1 MPTRILFL
9 TAHLQ
14 PFLAVGIRS
23 LMTDDDVEIII
34 YCEKRDENS
43 LIDIQPN
50 SQLRIFTYD
59 YEPETFFW
67 KTIDAFKPD
76 VVVSAGWMFRIYTS
90 WCKALKRNGAKT
102 VCAMDTQW
110 KGSLK
115 QKLLVFL
122 SPFIINSAFTH
133 AWVPGKRQEDYA
145 LRLGFSAD
153 KILHHLYAPDTLLF
167 DKAYQGFMESE
178 LKLFPKR
185 FLYVGRLED
194 HKVKNLLLAF
204 RSLTDAERGDWVL
217 YIIGNGSLENSPLL
231 QHSAINYSG
240 SLPQQQLVKLA
251 AQNGVFC
258 LCSADEPWGTV
269 VQEFS
274 AAGLP
279 LLLSKQCG
287 SSDYFLSDNGFLCD
301 GKDVQSIKNGLI
313 DFIKTSDTDLFKM
326 SKISNQLGRSS
337 GSAIWANELMGLV

>member
-9 TAHLQ
+9 AAHLQ
-14 PFLAVGIRS
+14 PFLAAGIRS
-23 LMTDDDVEIII
+23 LMTDNDVEIII
-34 YCEKRDENS
+34 YCEKRDENR

-76 VVVSAGWMFRIYTS
+76 IVVCAGWMFWIYTS
-90 WCKALKRNGAKT
+90 WSKALRRNGAKT
-102 VCAMDTQW
+102 ICTMDNQW

-115 QKLLVFL
+115 QKLLVLL
-122 SPFIINSAFTH
+122 SPFTIKSAFTH

-145 LRLGFSAD
+145 IRLGFAAG

-167 DKAYQGFMESE
+167 DKAYQDFIKSE

-204 RSLTDAERGDWVL
+204 RSLTEAERGAWVL
-217 YIIGNGSLENSPLL
+217 NIIGNGSLENSSLL
-231 QHSAINYSG
+231 QHPSIVYSG

-279 LLLSKQCG
+279 LLISKQCG
-287 SSDYFLSDNGFLCD
+287 SSDHFLSDNGFLCD
-301 GKDVQSIKNGLI
+301 GKDVQSIKSCLI
-313 DFIKTSDTDLFKM
+313 NCIKTSDTDLFQM
-326 SKISNQLGRSS
+326 SKSSHQLGMCSNS
-337 GSAIWANELMGLV
+337 VTWANELMRLV

>member
-1 MPTRILFL
+1 MPTSILFL
-9 TAHLQ
+9 AAHLQ
-14 PFLAVGIRS
+14 PFLASGIKS

-34 YCEKRDENS
+34 YCEKREENR

-50 SQLRIFTYD
+50 SRLRIFTYD

-90 WCKALKRNGAKT
+90 WCKALKRNGVKT

-122 SPFIINSAFTH
+122 SPFIIKSAFTH
-133 AWVPGKRQEDYA
+133 GWVPGKRQEDYA
-145 LRLGFSAD
+145 LRLGFAAD

-167 DKAYQGFMESE
+167 DKAYQDFMKSE
-178 LKLFPKR
+178 LEPFQKR
-185 FLYVGRLED
+185 FLYAGRLED

-204 RSLTDAERGDWVL
+204 RSLTSDERGAWSL
-217 YIIGNGSLENSPLL
+217 HILGNGSLENSPLL
-231 QHSAINYSG
+231 QHPSIVYSG

-251 AQNGVFC
+251 SQNGVFC

-269 VQEFS
+269 VQEFA
-274 AAGLP
+274 AAGFP
-279 LLLSKQCG
+279 LLISKQCG
-287 SSDYFLSDNGFLCD
+287 SSDHFLSGNGFLCD

-313 DFIKTSDTDLFKM
+313 HCIKSSDTDLFQM
-326 SKISNQLGRSS
+326 SKSSNQLGMCSS
-337 GSAIWANELMGLV
+337 SATWANELMSLV

>member
-14 PFLAVGIRS
+14 PFLASGIRS
-23 LMTDDDVEIII
+23 LMLDFDVEIII
-34 YCEKRDENS
+34 YCQKREENR
-43 LIDIQPN
+43 LIDIQPD
-50 SQLRIFTYD
+50 SRLRIFTYD

-67 KTIDAFKPD
+67 KTIEGFKPD
-76 VVVSAGWMFRIYTS
+76 IVVCAGWMFRIYTS
-90 WCKALKRNGAKT
+90 WCKALKRNGTKNI
-102 VCAMDTQW
+102 CAMDTQW

-115 QKLLVFL
+115 QTLLVL
-122 SPFIINSAFTH
+122 CSPFIIKSAFTH
-133 AWVPGKRQEDYA
+133 AWVPGERQEVYA
-145 LRLGFSAD
+145 LRLGFAESE
-153 KILHHLYAPDTLLF
+153 ILHHLYAPDTLLF
-167 DKAYQGFMESE
+167 DKAYQDFMKSE
-178 LKLFPKR
+178 IKPFPKR
-185 FLYVGRLED
+185 FLYVGRLEK

-217 YIIGNGSLENSPLL
+217 TIIGNGSLENSPLL
-231 QHSAINYSG
+231 QHSGIHSSG

-251 AQNGVFC
+251 SQNGVFC

-287 SSDYFLSDNGFLCD
+287 SSDHFLSDNGFLCD
-301 GKDVQSIKNGLI
+301 GKDVQSLKDGLLK
-313 DFIKTSDTDLFKM
+313 FIQSSNTDLFKM
-326 SKISNQLGRSS
+326 SKISNQLGMGSS
-337 GSAIWANELMGLV
+337 SATWAKELMRLV